1 VDVDD
6 DDVGMPGRA
15 EGVVDLGIGV
25 LLPLLEEVEE
35 AVEFIEEVDAFD
47 VKVDELLRLP
57 ILLELAAGMLLA
69 DEAKGAPAELD
80 ACDAEAAKSL
90 ALMAAIVAAL
100 C

>member
-1 VDVDD
+1 
-6 DDVGMPGRA
+6 
-15 EGVVDLGIGV
+15 
-25 LLPLLEEVEE
+25 
-35 AVEFIEEVDAFD
+35 
-47 VKVDELLRLP
+47 LRLP